1 MRVAL
6 GIAYRGSAYSGWQ
19 SQPSGRTVQDKLE
32 AALAAFAD
40 SSVSTICAGLT
51 DAGVH
56 ATNQV
61 VHFDTDVVRAEDG
74 WTRGT
79 NRYLP
84 TDIAVQWSRFV
95 PAEFHSRASARGR
108 RYAYLLLES
117 PVRPAL
123 EHGLAGWTFRSL
135 DGDAMRHAAALLVGN
150 HDFSAFRAAECQALS
165 PVKTLRSLAI
175 ERRGAYWRFDFDADA
190 FLHHMVRNIVGS
202 LVVVGSGARSDT
214 WLADVLAARD
224 RALAA
229 PTFAADGLYFLGPYY
244 DAVHAIPE
252 RTPAVDWLP

>member
-19 SQPSGRTVQDKLE
+19 SQPSGRTVQDRVE

-40 SSVSTICAGLT
+40 APVSTVCAGRT

-56 ATNQV
+56 AINQV
-61 VHFDTDVVRAEDG
+61 VHFDTDVERSLDG

-84 TDIAVQWSRFV
+84 SDIAVQWSRV
-95 PAEFHSRASARGR
+95 VDDGFHSRASARGR

-123 EHGLAGWTFRSL
+123 ESGTTRAETSSL
-135 DGDAMRHAAALLVGN
+135 
-150 HDFSAFRAAECQALS
+150 
-165 PVKTLRSLAI
+165 
-175 ERRGAYWRFDFDADA
+175 
-190 FLHHMVRNIVGS
+190 
-202 LVVVGSGARSDT
+202 
-214 WLADVLAARD
+214 
-224 RALAA
+224 
-229 PTFAADGLYFLGPYY
+229 
-244 DAVHAIPE
+244 
-252 RTPAVDWLP
+252 